1 MNKRLVFLL
10 SIPILGFMIFLVI
23 HFSFLKIIHKAQQET
38 ENLRVKQIISSD
50 INYEIIKIKSLFY
63 QVVLVS
69 SNKRSLN
76 FNIQLVKKE
85 LQKTKHLLEILKN
98 GGVYKKVVELNVV
111 GKSYFE
117 ETYKFKKNNESLE
130 VIDLLPK
137 IEFLEKKVLELDN
150 ILKHGYITK
159 NKLTASE
166 IKKRRRNI
174 IKFSRGLDSVFRRMI
189 ENSNRLFYES
199 QMKLIS
205 LEKKVKDKILFYQNI
220 EFSLIIFL
228 ILSFIIIGY
237 MVVKELIYL
246 NKELSKKLYI
256 DELTK
261 VYTRAKLEE
270 KEFGENSVLI
280 LVDIDDFSSI
290 NELYG
295 MENGNKVLQIIANK
309 LKTFNKKWEVFKVSA
324 DVFALYMDDY
334 TQINKSIEEKIYDIQ
349 QHIMYESIVIDE
361 YQIDINVTLG
371 IGFSKNALHDAFA
384 ALNLAKDEKI
394 AYMIFSDEEQIKKQ
408 TEYNLYWQKEIKYA
422 LASSRIEPFFQ
433 SIVDKDKKVIKYE
446 CLMRMKKEENGEIKY
461 IPPFFLDVAI
471 KTKQYL
477 SLSREMIEKTFIRF
491 KDGGEFSINLN
502 YMDMKDKFTKEL
514 IETLIKEYNAQDR
527 VTFEILESESI
538 QDYNIIIEFI
548 KYFRQFGVKI
558 AIDDFGSGYSN
569 LQRIMELKPD
579 FIKFDGSLIKNI
591 DKDSNAYIIVKHM
604 IGYARELKIKTIAE
618 FVHNKEV
625 FDTCVYLGI
634 DYFQGYYVGKPKKE
648 IKD

>member
-1 MNKRLVFLL
+1 MNKRLIFLL
-10 SIPILGFMIFLVI
+10 SIPIIGFMIFLII
-23 HFSFLKIIHKAQQET
+23 HFSFVKIIHNAQQET
-38 ENLRVKQIISSD
+38 ENLRVKQIISAD

-69 SNKRSLN
+69 SNKRSLD
-76 FNIQLVKKE
+76 FNIKLVKQE
-85 LQKTKHLLEILKN
+85 LQNTRHLLDILKN
-98 GGVYKKVVELNVV
+98 GGLYKKIVELNVV
-111 GKSYFE
+111 GKSHFE
-117 ETYKFKKNNESLE
+117 EIYKFKKNTESLE

-137 IEFLEKKVLELDN
+137 IEFLDNKVNELKKILEHVYINKN
-150 ILKHGYITK
+150 ISPKD
-159 NKLTASE
+159 
-166 IKKRRRNI
+166 IKKRRRKI
-174 IKFSRGLDSVFRRMI
+174 IRFSRGLDSVFRRMI

-199 QMKLIS
+199 QMKLLS
-205 LEKKVKDKILFYQNI
+205 LEKQVKDRILFYQNV

-270 KEFGENSVLI
+270 KDFPQKAVLI

-309 LKTFNKKWEVFKVSA
+309 LKKFNKKWEVFKVSA

-334 TQINKSIEEKIYDIQ
+334 TKINKSIEDKIHEIQ
-349 QHIMYESIVIDE
+349 QHIIYDSIVIDE

-384 ALNLAKDEKI
+384 ALNLAKDEKLT
-394 AYMIFSDEEQIKKQ
+394 YMIFNDEEEIKKQ
-408 TEYNLYWQKEIKYA
+408 TKYNLYWQKEIKYA
-422 LASSRIEPFFQ
+422 LATSRIEPFFQ
-433 SIVDKDKKVIKYE
+433 TIVDKDKNIVKYE
-446 CLMRMKKEENGEIKY
+446 CLMRMKKNENGEIKY
-461 IPPFFLDVAI
+461 IPPFFLDVAV

-477 SLSREMIEKTFIRF
+477 SLSREMIEKAFIKF
-491 KDGGEFSINLN
+491 KDGGDFSINLN
-502 YMDMKDKFTKEL
+502 YMDMKDKSTKEL
-514 IETLIKEYNAQDR
+514 IETLIKQYNAQNR

-538 QDYNIIIEFI
+538 QDYNSIIEFI
-548 KYFRQFGVKI
+548 QYFRQFGVKI

-591 DKDSNAYIIVKHM
+591 DTDSNSYIIVKYM
-604 IGYARELKIKTIAE
+604 IGYAKESNIKTIAE

-634 DYFQGYYVGKPKKE
+634 DYFQGYYVGKPQRE
-648 IKD
+648 I